1 MISANP
7 DSLLHPSRSAGFLL
21 RNPFRMEFA
30 FTLND
35 LGIRIVLSRMTEKN
49 SNIIDINKPYVTPE
63 NARIDVKLAF
73 HIMPSSPFVIKEEF
87 QMLEIFII
95 IFHYSF

>member
-30 FTLND
+30 FTLKD
-35 LGIRIVLSRMTEKN
+35 LGIRIVLSRITEKKN
-49 SNIIDINKPYVTPE
+49 MKRICKIIRSHNFHVTPE
-63 NARIDVKLAF
+63 KMEMQLC
-73 HIMPSSPFVIKEEF
+73 H
-87 QMLEIFII
+87 L
-95 IFHYSF
+95 